1 MDILLMVLA
10 VLLLVASIVGC
21 VLPMLPGVP
30 LAYAGM
36 LLLHLTDK
44 VHFTTSQLVIWLI
57 IVVVLQIIDYITPLL
72 GSKYSGGTSF
82 GNRGCIAGTLLGMFF
97 MPWGVIVGP
106 FLGAVAGEMMGG
118 QDLSHAI
125 RAGIGTLLGFL
136 FGTLMKVIVCFYF
149 LVQGFSVIIYKK
161 WMPYKSIHFFY
172 F

>member
-1 MDILLMVLA
+1 MDILLIVFA
-10 VLLLVASIVGC
+10 FLLLVAGIAGC
-21 VLPMLPGVP
+21 ILPMLPGVP

-44 VHFTTSQLVIWLI
+44 IHFTTYQLIIWLI
-57 IVVVLQIIDYITPLL
+57 VVIVLQVVDYITPLL

-82 GNRGCIAGTLLGMFF
+82 GNRGCMAGTLLGLFF

-106 FLGAVAGEMMGG
+106 FIGAVVGEMLGG

-136 FGTLMKVIVCFYF
+136 VGTLLKVIVCFYF
-149 LVQGFSVIIYKK
+149 LVQGISVLI
-161 WMPYKSIHFFY
+161 
-172 F
+172 

>member
-1 MDILLMVLA
+1 MDILLIVFA
-10 VLLLVASIVGC
+10 FLLLVAGIAGC

-44 VHFTTSQLVIWLI
+44 IHFTTHQLIIWLI
-57 IVVVLQIIDYITPLL
+57 VVIVLQVVDYITPLL

-97 MPWGVIVGP
+97 MPWGVIFGP
-106 FLGAVAGEMMGG
+106 FIGAVAGEMLGG

-125 RAGIGTLLGFL
+125 RAGVGTLLGFL
-136 FGTLMKVIVCFYF
+136 FGTLMKVVVCFYF
-149 LVQGFSVIIYKK
+149 FVQGISVFI
-161 WMPYKSIHFFY
+161 
-172 F
+172 

>member
-1 MDILLMVLA
+1 MDILLIVFA
-10 VLLLVASIVGC
+10 FLLLVAGIAGC
-21 VLPMLPGVP
+21 VLPLLPGPP

-44 VHFTTSQLVIWLI
+44 VHFTTPQLVIWL
-57 IVVVLQIIDYITPLL
+57 VVVIVLQVVDYITPLL

-82 GNRGCIAGTLLGMFF
+82 GNRGCMAGTLLGLFF

-106 FLGAVAGEMMGG
+106 FIGAVVGEMLGG

-136 FGTLMKVIVCFYF
+136 F
-149 LVQGFSVIIYKK
+149 
-161 WMPYKSIHFFY
+161 
-172 F
+172 

>member
-1 MDILLMVLA
+1 MDILLIVFA
-10 VLLLVASIVGC
+10 FLLLVAGIAGC
-21 VLPMLPGVP
+21 VLPLLPGPP

-44 VHFTTSQLVIWLI
+44 VHFTTPQLVIW
-57 IVVVLQIIDYITPLL
+57 VVVVIVLQVVDYITPLL

-82 GNRGCIAGTLLGMFF
+82 GNRGCMAGTLLGLFF

-106 FLGAVAGEMMGG
+106 FIGAVVGEMLGG

-136 FGTLMKVIVCFYF
+136 FGTLLKVIVCFYF
-149 LVQGFSVIIYKK
+149 LVQGISVLI
-161 WMPYKSIHFFY
+161 
-172 F
+172 